1 MSHDPVVPSARATDD
16 GAPAGPR
23 LGVVVVAA
31 GSGTRLGAGIPK
43 ALVEVGGATLLA
55 RSLRAVLG
63 LAEEAH
69 VVVVAPAAHLA
80 ETAAV
85 VDAVAGAARGSV
97 AVVVGGATRQG
108 SVRSGL
114 AALAGSVDVVLV
126 HDAARALTP
135 TALFASVAA
144 AVRAEAAGVVPGLPV
159 TDTVKRVDAAGECLG
174 TVDRSDL
181 VGVQTPQGFP
191 RGPLAAA

>member
-1 MSHDPVVPSARATDD
+1 MSHDPVVPSASAIED
-16 GAPAGPR
+16 GASDGPR

-55 RSLRAVLG
+55 RSLSSVLG

-69 VVVVAPAAHLA
+69 VVVVAPETHLA
-80 ETAAV
+80 ETTAV

-108 SVRSGL
+108 
-114 AALAGSVDVVLV
+114 
-126 HDAARALTP
+126 
-135 TALFASVAA
+135 
-144 AVRAEAAGVVPGLPV
+144 
-159 TDTVKRVDAAGECLG
+159 
-174 TVDRSDL
+174 
-181 VGVQTPQGFP
+181 
-191 RGPLAAA
+191 